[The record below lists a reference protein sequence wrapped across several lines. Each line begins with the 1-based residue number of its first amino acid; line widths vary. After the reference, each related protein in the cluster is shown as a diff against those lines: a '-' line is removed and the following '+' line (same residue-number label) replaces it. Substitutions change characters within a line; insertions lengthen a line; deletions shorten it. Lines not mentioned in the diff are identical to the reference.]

1 MKESLKGVGQM
12 ASCLAVNNR
21 RSIAQCKLS
30 VCVCVHLLRQPNS
43 AAMQSYL
50 QMPSAPAADE
60 PLKTGSLHSARVFV
74 VSKSVR
80 VLLKRFIGLP
90 SSVSAGLSSV
100 DFGLLMTHF
109 QDPAERHHLLKPF
122 MVS

>member
-1 MKESLKGVGQM
+1 M

-90 SSVSAGLSSV
+90 SSVCWAKFCRLWSTDDSLPGPCRAPSSSETLHGELGLEYPW
-100 DFGLLMTHF
+100 
-109 QDPAERHHLLKPF
+109 QP
-122 MVS
+122 